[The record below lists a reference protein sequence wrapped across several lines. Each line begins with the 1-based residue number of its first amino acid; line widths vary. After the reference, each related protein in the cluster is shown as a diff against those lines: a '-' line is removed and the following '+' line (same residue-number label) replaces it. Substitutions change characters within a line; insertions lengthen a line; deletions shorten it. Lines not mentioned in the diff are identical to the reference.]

1 MKKRIIVAVVALVAL
16 GATGYAI
23 AAGASVTLSA
33 SGPQPDVVTVN
44 WGDTVTYAN
53 GDSVEHAVSI
63 PRVDVTSPAIPPGG
77 TFEHVFDGRG
87 GRYNFIQAGKRN
99 FSGQVVVEVE
109 GEVTL
114 TGPTVVPFGKTATL
128 SGRSAYPGK
137 PVAIRVRNAGAG
149 SDWAPAAELNAGADG
164 SYSTRIR
171 PRIGGRYQARIAADQ
186 ISSKQIEIA
195 VRPRITIAVP
205 RRTGVAGTRI
215 AATGRIAPA
224 GAADRADL
232 AAYDTRARRWA
243 TVMTRP
249 VAASG
254 KVAFRVELE
263 EGRTRLRISVRR
275 AAVEAG
281 FTTAESRFVRVVGT
295 KPKQK

>member
-1 MKKRIIVAVVALVAL
+1 MVALLVFGVTGYAL
-16 GATGYAI
+16 GATAN
-23 AAGASVTLSA
+23 VTLSA
-33 SGPQPDVVTVN
+33 TGPQPELITVG
-44 WGDTVTYAN
+44 WGDTVTFAN

-63 PRVDVTSPAIPPGG
+63 RREDVTSPAIPPGG
-77 TFEHVFDGRG
+77 SFQHVFDGRRG
-87 GRYNFIQAGKRN
+87 TYNFIQSGKRN
-99 FSGQVVVEVE
+99 YSGQVVVKVE
-109 GEVTL
+109 GEATL
-114 TGPTVVPFGKTATL
+114 NGPAVVPFGKSATL
-128 SGRSAYPGK
+128 SGRSAYPGT
-137 PVAIRVRNAGAG
+137 PVAIRVRDAGAG
-149 SDWAPAAELNAGADG
+149 SDWRPAAEVTAGPDG
-164 SYSTRIR
+164 SFSARIR

-186 ISSKQIEIA
+186 ISSKQIQIA
-195 VRPRITIAVP
+195 VRPRVTIAVP

-215 AATGRIAPA
+215 AVTGRIVPA

-232 AAYDTRARRWA
+232 AAYDTRTKRWA
-243 TVMTRP
+243 TVMTSR

-263 EGRTRLRISVRR
+263 EGSTRLRISVRR